1 MVTAGSQK
9 NFGRRP
15 CTRMNI
21 LAARVRRNKRSMSV
35 NYEVREILN
44 IGHQELGVTG
54 VPGVTAGSQ
63 KNFGRRLCSRIDILA
78 ASVRRNKRSM
88 SVNYEVRE
96 ILNIGHKELGV
107 KRFQKSRQVRRKIL
121 EDNYVS
127 GGRPLQQCK
136 EKQKK
141 YNSQPRST

>member
-1 MVTAGSQK
+1 
-9 NFGRRP
+9 
-15 CTRMNI
+15 
-21 LAARVRRNKRSMSV
+21 MSV

-78 ASVRRNKRSM
+78 ASARRNKGSM

-96 ILNIGHKELGV
+96 TLNIGHKDLGV

-127 GGRPLQQCK
+127 EGRPLQQCK

>member
-1 MVTAGSQK
+1 
-9 NFGRRP
+9 
-15 CTRMNI
+15 
-21 LAARVRRNKRSMSV
+21 MSV

-78 ASVRRNKRSM
+78 ASARRNKRNM

-127 GGRPLQQCK
+127 EGRPRQQCK
-136 EKQKK
+136 EEQKK
-141 YNSQPRST
+141 YDSQPRST

>member
-1 MVTAGSQK
+1 
-9 NFGRRP
+9 
-15 CTRMNI
+15 
-21 LAARVRRNKRSMSV
+21 MSV

-78 ASVRRNKRSM
+78 ASARRNKGSM

-127 GGRPLQQCK
+127 EGRPRQQCK
-136 EKQKK
+136 EEQKK
-141 YNSQPRST
+141 YDSQPRST